1 MKANIYIVPAAIIA
15 VLMAMPA
22 QAKLQTIHTY
32 TPPAGV
38 DAGCGKGKP
47 IYTLTPSGNKVCK
60 LPKKG
65 VAK

>member
-15 VLMAMPA
+15 ALTAMPA
-22 QAKLQTIHTY
+22 QAKLQTIHTH
-32 TPPAGV
+32 TPPAWA

-47 IYTLTPSGNKVCK
+47 VYTLMPSNNKVCK

-65 VAK
+65 VVK

>member
-1 MKANIYIVPAAIIA
+1 MKANLLIAALIA
-15 VLMAMPA
+15 MALSSTA
-22 QAKLQTIHTY
+22 QAKLQTIQTY

-47 IYTLTPSGNKVCK
+47 IYTLMPSGNKVCK

>member
-1 MKANIYIVPAAIIA
+1 MKANIYIVPATIIA
-15 VLMAMPA
+15 ALMATPA
-22 QAKLQTIHTY
+22 QAKLQTIHTH

-47 IYTLTPSGNKVCK
+47 VYTLMPSGDKVCK

-65 VAK
+65 AVK

>member
-1 MKANIYIVPAAIIA
+1 MKPNIYIGPAAIIA
-15 VLMAMPA
+15 ALAAMPV
-22 QAKLQTIHTY
+22 QEKPQTIQTY

-47 IYTLTPSGNKVCK
+47 IYTLMPSGNKVCK

-65 VAK
+65 VVK

>member
-1 MKANIYIVPAAIIA
+1 MKANLLIAALIA
-15 VLMAMPA
+15 LALSSTA
-22 QAKLQTIHTY
+22 QAKLKTIQTY

-47 IYTLTPSGNKVCK
+47 IYTLMPSGNKVCSIH
-60 LPKKG
+60 KKG